1 MRRREVVGILAVCV
15 AGRHVAHAQTS
26 SRPLRVGAVSTANN
40 RTTSF
45 WITFI
50 KRMAEL
56 GYVEGQNFALD
67 FTSLEGQLD
76 LYTNQTAAMV
86 RRGVD
91 IIIAPGVELALRSA
105 VTATK
110 TLPIVMV
117 AVDYDPLAL
126 GYVPSLSRPGG
137 NVTGFTFQQLEQTEK
152 RLQLLRDA
160 FPDLRSATVL
170 WDQVSADQWRIAQQV
185 GPKLGLRLV
194 GIELSGATQ
203 DYERLLG
210 EAPAADRGALVVL
223 MTPAVF
229 PHRARLAEAAIRL
242 GMPSVSGLR
251 AYAEAGSLFSYGPSI
266 DSVFERVA
274 DYVDRIARGTKA
286 GELPIEQATRFEFVI
301 NLRTARALGLA
312 ISPAFVAR
320 ADEVIE

>member
-1 MRRREVVGILAVCV
+1 MRRRAVVGILAVCV
-15 AGRHVAHAQTS
+15 AGRHLAHAQTS
-26 SRPLRVGAVSTANN
+26 TRPLRVGAVSTVNN

-76 LYTNQTAAMV
+76 LYTDQTAAMV

-91 IIIAPGVELALRSA
+91 IIIAPGVELALR
-105 VTATK
+105 K

-117 AVDYDPLAL
+117 AIDYDPLAL

-160 FPDLRSATVL
+160 
-170 WDQVSADQWRIAQQV
+170 
-185 GPKLGLRLV
+185 
-194 GIELSGATQ
+194 
-203 DYERLLG
+203 
-210 EAPAADRGALVVL
+210 
-223 MTPAVF
+223 
-229 PHRARLAEAAIRL
+229 
-242 GMPSVSGLR
+242 
-251 AYAEAGSLFSYGPSI
+251 
-266 DSVFERVA
+266 
-274 DYVDRIARGTKA
+274 
-286 GELPIEQATRFEFVI
+286 
-301 NLRTARALGLA
+301 
-312 ISPAFVAR
+312 
-320 ADEVIE
+320 

>member
-26 SRPLRVGAVSTANN
+26 SRPLRVGAVSAANN

-76 LYTNQTAAMV
+76 LYT
-86 RRGVD
+86 D
-91 IIIAPGVELALRSA
+91 
-105 VTATK
+105 
-110 TLPIVMV
+110 
-117 AVDYDPLAL
+117 
-126 GYVPSLSRPGG
+126 
-137 NVTGFTFQQLEQTEK
+137 
-152 RLQLLRDA
+152 QLLRDA

-170 WDQVSADQWRIAQQV
+170 WDRVSADQWRIAQQV
-185 GPKLGLRLV
+185 GPKLGLRLI

-242 GMPSVSGLR
+242 GMPSVSGYGLTQR
-251 AYAEAGSLFSYGPSI
+251 PAAFS
-266 DSVFERVA
+266 
-274 DYVDRIARGTKA
+274 
-286 GELPIEQATRFEFVI
+286 
-301 NLRTARALGLA
+301 
-312 ISPAFVAR
+312 
-320 ADEVIE
+320 